1 MLSERYRP
9 IETLSADRFG
19 ETYLSED
26 LNHPD
31 RSRCILKR
39 LKLPGKN
46 PQSLN
51 LLLVLLRKKAEALR
65 NLTPSPHLP
74 QFFNYFAN
82 SGSFYW
88 AEEFI
93 EGHPLSEELIA
104 GQPLNEESVIQLLKE
119 GLEILAAIHDA
130 GFIHG
135 SLKPSSLIRRSRDSR
150 LILIGLNPFKEIC
163 DRARRSQGRPVESK
177 VNGSALY
184 VPPEQDQGTAQFNSD
199 LYALGMLAVVALTG
213 SSPTELSTLL
223 SEQSAPADMRAWRN
237 GIPLHPTFGKILD
250 RMIHPD
256 SQQRYQLA
264 TEVLADLAKVGQK
277 PPENRIF
284 EVSSPPPPPKKTAP
298 RVAPPS
304 TPPPTPASRQVPLKA
319 IAVLAIAGL
328 LGLIL
333 WLRLPQKL
341 RSAYLQRQAF
351 KAETLDRPEE
361 ALQYYDHALDLQP
374 RNAQIYLRRS
384 LIQRQL
390 GKTAAALEDLT
401 RAIELGSRSFEAY
414 YQRGNLRLELGDDRG
429 ALSDYN
435 ETLRLSPNYAAAYV
449 NRGSVHSRLG
459 DEASA
464 VSDYTK
470 ALEILTERER
480 ANNRDSLDLNKNLV
494 AAYSNR
500 CLSRLNLG
508 DRPGAIEDCTQAI
521 NRQPTYTFAY
531 QNRGLARRESG
542 DKRGAIDDFNTAIKL
557 DPDDPE
563 PYYNRGLVR
572 QDLGDTTGAI
582 EDFSAA
588 IARNSEHI
596 LAYYDRG
603 MAHRTQGDRERAIA
617 DWEQASTLCLKVG
630 LLNCYQDAQYQLEQL
645 EGNAP

>member
-39 LKLPGKN
+39 VKLPGKN
-46 PQSLN
+46 PQSLK
-51 LLLVLLRKKAEALR
+51 LILVLLRKKAEALKAL
-65 NLTPSPHLP
+65 NSSPHLP
-74 QFFNYFAN
+74 QFLNYFAN
-82 SGSFYW
+82 KSSFYW
-88 AEEFI
+88 VEEFI
-93 EGHPLSEELIA
+93 EGHPLSDEFVS
-104 GQPLNEESVIQLLKE
+104 GQPLSEAAVIQLLKDI
-119 GLEILAAIHDA
+119 LEILTVIHDA

-135 SLKPSSLIRRSRDSR
+135 YLKPSSFIRRNSDNR

-163 DRARRSQGRPVESK
+163 DRARRSQGRPVESQL
-177 VNGSALY
+177 NGSALY
-184 VPPEQDQGTAQFNSD
+184 VSPEQDQGTAQFNSD

-213 SSPTELSTLL
+213 SSATELSTQL
-223 SEQSAPADMRAWRN
+223 SQQPAPADTRAWRN
-237 GIPLHPTFGKILD
+237 GIPLQPGFGKILD

-264 TEVLADLAKVGQK
+264 MEVLADLAKVGRKSPKK
-277 PPENRIF
+277 PIF
-284 EVSSPPPPPKKTAP
+284 DVSLPTTSAKKTAKS
-298 RVAPPS
+298 ATLPPS
-304 TPPPTPASRQVPLKA
+304 RPVPLKA
-319 IAVLAIAGL
+319 IIALAIAGL
-328 LGLIL
+328 LGLTI
-333 WLRLPQKL
+333 WMRLPQKL
-341 RSAYLQRQAF
+341 RSAYLQRQALA
-351 KAETLDRPEE
+351 AEAEE
-361 ALQYYDHALDLQP
+361 RAEQALQYYNRALDLQP
-374 RNAQIYLRRS
+374 RNGQIYLQRS
-384 LIQRQL
+384 LIQQKL
-390 GKTAAALEDLT
+390 GKNPEALQDLT
-401 RAIELGSRSFEAY
+401 RAIELGPSSFEAY
-414 YQRGNLRLELGDDRG
+414 YRRGNLRLELGDDRG

-435 ETLRLSPNYAAAYV
+435 ETLRLDSNYAAAYV
-449 NRGSVHSRLG
+449 NRGSAHSRLG
-459 DEASA
+459 DEESA

-470 ALEILTERER
+470 ALEILTKQEKSSD
-480 ANNRDSLDLNKNLV
+480 RDSLETDKNLV

-531 QNRGLARRESG
+531 QNRGLARRQSG
-542 DKRGAIDDFNTAIKL
+542 DERGAIDDFNTAIEL
-557 DPDDPE
+557 DAEDPE

-588 IARNSEHI
+588 IARNSQHI

-603 MAHRTQGDRERAIA
+603 IARRVIGDRNGAIA
-617 DWEQASTLCLKVG
+617 DWEKASSLCLEVG

-645 EGNAP
+645 RSNSR